1 MKPLVNLFPTSSG
14 EGEDRWRKKTEEKQG
29 EKTEDESEPLIS
41 LALGIGGSDEREKDN
56 IFGRIVMVKEE
67 NKEVDDHDHNQAVVE
82 RKGCRI
88 NSVVRFTEDQ
98 VQELNK
104 QLLIFKYLVCSLPV
118 PFHLLPPH
126 FYLYKRSSPPF
137 SIFCRRFDHHRQMID
152 PEPGR
157 CRRTDGKKWR
167 CHQSVI
173 PNGKY
178 CEKHMH
184 RGSNRSR
191 KLVEACPYS
200 RTTNLKNLNKNI
212 YLNKDIRPKFTEN
225 IGPKEPAKVVK
236 RAQDLGTSTAVS
248 YGDNEQNNEAKCV
261 VAKDRIAV
269 INQTS
274 GLDFSPKSV
283 LLNDT
288 GMRCPSVQSCQS
300 NTESESRCKRTDGK
314 KWRCKKE
321 VLPYQKYCAQHVNRG
336 RYRSK
341 KRSIGS
347 SSSREIQ
354 AAYGS
359 TSSPK
364 IYGTGQAKV
373 GLGLKISLPTRL
385 DDPRNI
391 FKGSMSQNG
400 GSSSSTEATE
410 SDESMDVSDIIVLS
424 S

>member
-1 MKPLVNLFPTSSG
+1 MIPLVNLFPTSSG
-14 EGEDRWRKKTEEKQG
+14 EEEDRWRIKTEEKQG
-29 EKTEDESEPLIS
+29 KKTEEELEPLIS
-41 LALGIGGSDEREKDN
+41 LALGIGGSTKSDEREKDN

-67 NKEVDDHDHNQAVVE
+67 NKEVDDHNQAVVE
-82 RKGCRI
+82 REGCRI
-88 NSVVRFTEDQ
+88 NSVVRFTED
-98 VQELNK
+98 
-104 QLLIFKYLVCSLPV
+104 
-118 PFHLLPPH
+118 
-126 FYLYKRSSPPF
+126 
-137 SIFCRRFDHHRQMID
+137 QMID

-167 CHQSVI
+167 CHQPVI
-173 PNGKY
+173 SNEKY

-212 YLNKDIRPKFTEN
+212 NLNKDIRPRFSEN
-225 IGPKEPAKVVK
+225 LGPKEPTKVVK

-248 YGDNEQNNEAKCV
+248 YGNNKQSNKAKCV

-288 GMRCPSVQSCQS
+288 GMRCPSVQSCKS

-314 KWRCKKE
+314 KWQCKKE

-336 RYRSK
+336 RFRSK
-341 KRSIGS
+341 KRPIGS

-364 IYGTGQAKV
+364 IYGTGQATV

-391 FKGSMSQNG
+391 IKGNMSQNG

-410 SDESMDVSDIIVLS
+410 SDGSTDVSDIIVLS
-424 S
+424 P

>member
-1 MKPLVNLFPTSSG
+1 

-88 NSVVRFTEDQ
+88 NSVV
-98 VQELNK
+98 
-104 QLLIFKYLVCSLPV
+104 
-118 PFHLLPPH
+118 
-126 FYLYKRSSPPF
+126 
-137 SIFCRRFDHHRQMID
+137 RRFDHHRQMID